1 MIALRYNTSYK
12 GRKSS
17 EKNGSVQG
25 HVKYCIR
32 KILFAECSAVART
45 IIGGGGGGWHIFIY
59 SCSAL
64 LISFEINCF
73 YGI

>member
-12 GRKSS
+12 GKKSP

-45 IIGGGGGGWHIFIY
+45 IIGGGAHIHIFVF
-59 SCSAL
+59 C
-64 LISFEINCF
+64 FINF
-73 YGI
+73 F